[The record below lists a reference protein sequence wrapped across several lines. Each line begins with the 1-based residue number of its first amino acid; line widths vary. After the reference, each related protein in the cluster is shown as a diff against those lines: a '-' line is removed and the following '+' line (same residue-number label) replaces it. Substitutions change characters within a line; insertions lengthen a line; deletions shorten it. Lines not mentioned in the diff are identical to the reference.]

1 MTRSQTARRKRQRIR
16 LAIRNTASL
25 LSIFA
30 FLAML
35 GDVGAVECDRVPLLE
50 GTVRMFGFMFIWAG
64 LLLLA
69 GAFPVRKERRK
80 CHEVHRNT
88 VAGPGRTSRQ
98 KPYSSWRKE
107 NHDRRNRK
115 RPFRRHH
122 NNRNGPFQKNL

>member
-1 MTRSQTARRKRQRIR
+1 MTRSQAARRKRNRIR

-35 GDVGAVECDRVPLLE
+35 GAVGAVECDRVPLLE
-50 GTVRMFGFMFIWAG
+50 GTVRMFGFLFIWTG

-80 CHEVHRNT
+80 RHEVHRDT
-88 VAGPGRTSRQ
+88 VTRPGRTSCE
-98 KPYSSWRKE
+98 KPDSSW
-107 NHDRRNRK
+107 
-115 RPFRRHH
+115 
-122 NNRNGPFQKNL
+122 

>member
-1 MTRSQTARRKRQRIR
+1 MTRSQAARRKRNRIR

-35 GDVGAVECDRVPLLE
+35 GAVGAVECDKVPLLE
-50 GTVRMFGFMFIWAG
+50 GTVRMFGFLLIWAG

-80 CHEVHRNT
+80 RHEVHRDT
-88 VAGPGRTSRQ
+88 VTGPGRTSRQ
-98 KPYSSWRKE
+98 KPDSSW
-107 NHDRRNRK
+107 
-115 RPFRRHH
+115 
-122 NNRNGPFQKNL
+122 

>member
-1 MTRSQTARRKRQRIR
+1 MTRSQAARRKRNRIR

-35 GDVGAVECDRVPLLE
+35 GAAGAVECDRVPLLE
-50 GTVRMFGFMFIWAG
+50 GTVRMFGFLFIWAG

-80 CHEVHRNT
+80 RHEVHRDT
-88 VAGPGRTSRQ
+88 VTRPGGTSRQ
-98 KPYSSWRKE
+98 KPDSSW
-107 NHDRRNRK
+107 
-115 RPFRRHH
+115 
-122 NNRNGPFQKNL
+122 

>member
-1 MTRSQTARRKRQRIR
+1 MTRSQAARRKRNRIR

-35 GDVGAVECDRVPLLE
+35 GAVGAVECDRVPLLE
-50 GTVRMFGFMFIWAG
+50 GTVRMFGFLFIWAG

-80 CHEVHRNT
+80 RHEVHRDT
-88 VAGPGRTSRQ
+88 VTRPGRTSCE
-98 KPYSSWRKE
+98 KPDSSW
-107 NHDRRNRK
+107 
-115 RPFRRHH
+115 
-122 NNRNGPFQKNL
+122 

>member
-1 MTRSQTARRKRQRIR
+1 MTRSQAARRKRKRIR
-16 LAIRNTASL
+16 LAIRNTAAV

-35 GDVGAVECDRVPLLE
+35 GAAGAIECDTVSLLE

-80 CHEVHRNT
+80 RHEVHRDT
-88 VAGPGRTSRQ
+88 VASPGRTSCQ
-98 KPYSSWRKE
+98 KSDSSW
-107 NHDRRNRK
+107 
-115 RPFRRHH
+115 
-122 NNRNGPFQKNL
+122 

>member
-1 MTRSQTARRKRQRIR
+1 MTRSQAARRKRNRIR

-35 GDVGAVECDRVPLLE
+35 GAVGAVECDRVPLLE
-50 GTVRMFGFMFIWAG
+50 GTVRMFGFLFIWAG

-80 CHEVHRNT
+80 RHEVHRDT
-88 VAGPGRTSRQ
+88 VTGSGRTSCQ
-98 KPYSSWRKE
+98 KPDSSW
-107 NHDRRNRK
+107 
-115 RPFRRHH
+115 
-122 NNRNGPFQKNL
+122 